1 VFISIANG
9 YVMPLKELLL
19 EISIQKLDA
28 VHSTETSLGYRQNV
42 CGDNRLQNT
51 GLTRYGHLMYG
62 SVAVCGDKCMKI
74 Q

>member
-9 YVMPLKELLL
+9 NVLPLKELLL
-19 EISIQKLDA
+19 EISIQKFDA
-28 VHSTETSLGYRQNV
+28 FHSTETSLVYRQDIR
-42 CGDNRLQNT
+42 GENRLQNT

-62 SVAVCGDKCMKI
+62 SMAVCGDKCMRI